1 MIRAGLLVDERSCP
15 SHVDPTDAIDEQQ
28 KRHAPWTEWMRCI
41 GTTTRRR
48 SNTVAVA
55 MRDKEA

>member
-1 MIRAGLLVDERSCP
+1 VRVLDLDERSCP

-41 GTTTRRR
+41 GTTTRRG

-55 MRDKEA
+55 MRE